1 VEFRSWRTFCHEEK
15 LSTELDRAYDVLGVK
30 PGVSDR
36 ELKAAHR
43 DLAKVWHP
51 DRFLSDPRLQEKA
64 QKKLKEINEAYE
76 QLISRH
82 KRRVTPPHRNTRSA
96 QAANRAATV
105 SPVRRGIRWPLIIAP
120 LAMFVL
126 VFAVT
131 TRTLI
136 RDRMH
141 RVIEPAASTQATQI
155 DDASAQTPTSSADS
169 NRVVRNRPDN
179 NAAPAAEIVSEPA
192 PAPQTVAPVPT
203 VTVSIDPANGLLA
216 TPDCPVKT
224 RVTYP
229 SGSEPHAYCNITHVV
244 KTQQKPTGLKGLAK
258 RIL

>member
-1 VEFRSWRTFCHEEK
+1 MSI
-15 LSTELDRAYDVLGVK
+15 ELDRAYDVLGVK

-64 QKKLKEINEAYE
+64 QEKLKEINEAYE

-82 KRRVTPPHRNTRSA
+82 KRRVTPPPRSA
-96 QAANRAATV
+96 PAANRAATV
-105 SPVRRGIRWPLIIAP
+105 SPVRRGIRWPLIVTPVA
-120 LAMFVL
+120 LFVL
-126 VFAVT
+126 VFALT

-136 RDRMH
+136 HDRLH
-141 RVIEPAASTQATQI
+141 RVTEPDVATQATETN
-155 DDASAQTPTSSADS
+155 DSSRQTTTPSADS
-169 NRVVRNRPDN
+169 NRVVRNRSDN
-179 NAAPAAEIVSEPA
+179 NAAPVSEVVTEPA
-192 PAPQTVAPVPT
+192 PAPQTAAPAIVPT
-203 VTVSIDPANGLLA
+203 VTVAIDPTNGLLA

-229 SGSEPHAYCNITHVV
+229 RGSEPHAYCNITHVV
-244 KTQQKPTGLKGLAK
+244 KPQKPTGLKGLAK
-258 RIL
+258 LISDF

>member
-1 VEFRSWRTFCHEEK
+1 M
-15 LSTELDRAYDVLGVK
+15 LGVK

-36 ELKAAHR
+36 ELKAAQR

-51 DRFLSDPRLQEKA
+51 DRFLNDPRLQAKA
-64 QKKLKEINEAYE
+64 QEKLKEINEAYE
-76 QLISRH
+76 QLSSRH
-82 KRRVTPPHRNTRSA
+82 KRRVTRPRRSTRSA

-105 SPVRRGIRWPLIIAP
+105 SPVRPGSRRRFIIAP
-120 LAMFVL
+120 LAVFVL

-131 TRTLI
+131 TKTLI
-136 RDRMH
+136 RDRM
-141 RVIEPAASTQATQI
+141 RGNTEPAASTQATQI
-155 DDASAQTPTSSADS
+155 DDSSAQVPTTSADS
-169 NRVVRNRPDN
+169 NRVVRNRRDN
-179 NAAPAAEIVSEPA
+179 NAAPAIEVISGPTST
-192 PAPQTVAPVPT
+192 PAPQSVAPVPT

-229 SGSEPHAYCNITHVV
+229 SGSEPHAYCTITHVV
-244 KTQQKPTGLKGLAK
+244 KTQKPTGLKGLAK